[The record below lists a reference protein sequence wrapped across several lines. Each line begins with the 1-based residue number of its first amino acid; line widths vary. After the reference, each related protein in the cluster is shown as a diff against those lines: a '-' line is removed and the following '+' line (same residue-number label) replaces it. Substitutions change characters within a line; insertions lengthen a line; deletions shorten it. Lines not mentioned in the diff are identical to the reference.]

1 MKWFKHD
8 STANMDAKLQSV
20 LLEYGMEGYGL
31 YWYCLELIAQTVTP
45 DNITFKLEH
54 DSRII
59 ARNTGLGVQK
69 VQEIMT
75 HFCSIG
81 LFESSNGLITCLKL
95 AYRTDDYITKI
106 TRNIDS
112 VRTNSGQCT
121 DIVGTKSGNV
131 SLEEIRQEQIRLEKK
146 RLKDL
151 KKYSVFSVPDITDI
165 QSYISE
171 MGYPVDAV
179 AFYNFYESKGWMVG
193 SNKMKSWQAAIRTW
207 NNHIKKGTFK

>member
-1 MKWFKHD
+1 
-8 STANMDAKLQSV
+8 
-20 LLEYGMEGYGL
+20 MEGYGL

-45 DNITFKLEH
+45 ENITFKLEH

-106 TRNIDS
+106 TRKSGQSTDS
-112 VRTNSGQCT
+112 VR
-121 DIVGTKSGNV
+121 ILSGNV
-131 SLEEIRQEQIRLEKK
+131 SLEEKRIEDIRQEEIRLEKK

-151 KKYSVFSVPDITDI
+151 KKYSVFSVPDITEI

-207 NNHIKKGTFK
+207 NTHIKKGTFK

>member
-45 DNITFKLEH
+45 ENITFNLQH

-75 HFCSIG
+75 HFVNIK
-81 LFESSNGLITCLKL
+81 LFQSNNGLITCLKL
-95 AYRTDDYITKI
+95 ANRTDDYITKI
-106 TRNIDS
+106 TRK
-112 VRTNSGQCT
+112 SGQST
-121 DIVGTKSGNV
+121 DIVRTLSGNV
-131 SLEEIRQEQIRLEKK
+131 SLEEIRQEEIRLEKK
-146 RLKDL
+146 REKDL
-151 KKYSVFSVPDITDI
+151 KKYSVFSVPDITEI
-165 QSYISE
+165 QSYVSE
-171 MGYPVDAV
+171 MGYAIDPV

-193 SNKMKSWQAAIRTW
+193 SNKMKSWQAAMRTW
-207 NNHIKKGTFK
+207 NINMKKGIFK

>member
-45 DNITFKLEH
+45 ENITFNLQH

-75 HFCSIG
+75 HFVNIK
-81 LFESSNGLITCLKL
+81 LFQSNNGLITCLKL
-95 AYRTDDYITKI
+95 ANRTDDYITKI
-106 TRNIDS
+106 TRKS
-112 VRTNSGQCT
+112 VQST
-121 DIVGTKSGNV
+121 DIVRTLSGNV
-131 SLEEIRQEQIRLEKK
+131 PLEEIRQEEIRLEKK
-146 RLKDL
+146 REKDL

-207 NNHIKKGTFK
+207 NTNIKKGTFK